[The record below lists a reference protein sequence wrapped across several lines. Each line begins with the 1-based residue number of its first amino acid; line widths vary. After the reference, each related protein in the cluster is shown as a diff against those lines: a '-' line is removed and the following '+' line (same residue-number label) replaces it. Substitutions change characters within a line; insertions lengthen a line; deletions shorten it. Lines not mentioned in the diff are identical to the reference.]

1 MDLFDD
7 RAASPMLIAKQAEAF
22 DDPGCIYE
30 LKLDGFRC
38 LVYCDKKTVD
48 LRNKK
53 NMRMLP
59 KFPELSDIYR
69 NIADRCIL
77 DGEIVVL
84 KNGVPDFFALQKRTL
99 LTDPF
104 RIQVE
109 AALAPASFVAFDC
122 IYRRDKEQIWYPLY
136 ERKRVLSQIV
146 SENDRIA
153 VSRYI
158 SDSGVALYH
167 AAEQKKL
174 EGIVAKRKDSV
185 YYMGKRSSDWIK
197 CKRMA
202 DEEFII
208 AGYLQK
214 GKHIFSLILAKYM
227 KNFLIYKGHVTA
239 GVTRDIIE
247 KLTITDRS
255 PFPIFPVGH
264 EKAVW
269 VKPDYVCVV
278 EYMPNTLNSLRQ
290 PVFKGFRL
298 DVLPEEVAAE

>member
-38 LVYCDKKTVD
+38 LAYSDKKTVD

-59 KFPELSDIYR
+59 KFPELSDIYC

-158 SDSGVALYH
+158 SGSGVALYH

-174 EGIVAKRKDSV
+174 EGIVAKRKDSI

-247 KLTITDRS
+247 NMTITDRS

>member
-38 LVYCDKKTVD
+38 LAYSDKKTVD

-59 KFPELSDIYR
+59 KFPELSDIYC

-158 SDSGVALYH
+158 SGSGVALYH

-174 EGIVAKRKDSV
+174 EGIVAKRKDSI

-239 GVTRDIIE
+239 GVTSDIIE